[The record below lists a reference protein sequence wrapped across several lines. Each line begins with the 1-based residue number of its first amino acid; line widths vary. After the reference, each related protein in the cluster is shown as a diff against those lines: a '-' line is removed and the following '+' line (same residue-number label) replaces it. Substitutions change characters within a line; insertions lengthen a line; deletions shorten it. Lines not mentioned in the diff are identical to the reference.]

1 MLLCYFVWADIYVNT
16 AGESLNLRQGAVA
29 ASFLKAGGQD
39 LQDECTAYVTK
50 YGTVRC
56 GEVVVTKPGAI
67 QCSKIIHTV
76 GPVYNGKAS
85 EKVTKNTI

>member
-1 MLLCYFVWADIYVNT
+1 MYVNT
-16 AGESLNLRQGAVA
+16 AGDNLNLRQGAVA
-29 ASFLKAGGQD
+29 ASFLKAGGQS

-50 YGTVRC
+50 NGRVPC
-56 GEVVVTKPGAI
+56 GEVVVTGPGAI

-85 EKVTKNTI
+85 EKVHNYSR